1 MSGDPTLE
9 RIAQGNGLALCAA
22 GPWTARF
29 APDLERIVAEAEKLA
44 GSRPNIFIDVSQ
56 VSKLDTFGAWLIE
69 RLRRSLTQ
77 GGVEAKIA
85 GLSANYSSLVDEV
98 RRVKA
103 SPALETSSVTITGM
117 LDQIGRSVAGI
128 GGTLVSLIDMLGAVL
143 AAAGRCLIHPAGF
156 RLTST
161 VHHLEQVCWR
171 AVPIVVLITFLIGCI
186 ISQQGIF
193 HFRQFGADIFVVDML
208 GVLVLREIGVLLV
221 AIMVAGRSGSAYT
234 AELGSMKMREEIDA
248 LRTMGFD
255 PIEVLILPRML
266 ALVLALPILAFLG
279 AMAALYGGGLVAWLY
294 GGVDPEAFLLR
305 LRDAISIDHFIVGMI
320 KAPVMAAV
328 IGIVACVEG
337 LAVQGSAESLGP
349 AHDLLGGEGY
359 LLRHRDGRRVRDLLR
374 IDRNVTM
381 ALQPASDAII
391 RVRDITVQFGKNRI
405 LDGLN
410 LDVKRGEILGFVGP
424 SGAGKSVLTRTII
437 GLVPKVAGSIEVF
450 GVDLDAADAKA
461 RRGVERRWGVLFQ
474 QGALFSSLTVRQNIQ
489 FPVREYLSLSQRLLD
504 EITIAKLG
512 MVGLKPEVVDRYPV
526 GTLRRH
532 DQARGAGARAGA
544 RSGTGVPR

>member
-1 MSGDPTLE
+1 M
-9 RIAQGNGLALCAA
+9 
-22 GPWTARF
+22 
-29 APDLERIVAEAEKLA
+29 
-44 GSRPNIFIDVSQ
+44 
-56 VSKLDTFGAWLIE
+56 
-69 RLRRSLTQ
+69 
-77 GGVEAKIA
+77 
-85 GLSANYSSLVDEV
+85 
-98 RRVKA
+98 
-103 SPALETSSVTITGM
+103 
-117 LDQIGRSVAGI
+117 AGI
-128 GGTLVSLIDMLGAVL
+128 GSTIVSLIDMLGAVL
-143 AAAGRCLIHPAGF
+143 AASGRVLIHPRAF

-193 HFRQFGADIFVVDML
+193 HFRKFGADIFVVDML

-266 ALVLALPILAFLG
+266 ALIIALPILAFLG
-279 AMAALYGGGLVAWLY
+279 AIAALYGGGLVAWLY

-305 LRDAISIDHFIVGMI
+305 LRDAISIDHFTVGII

-337 LAVQGSAESLGP
+337 LAVRGQRRIARP
-349 AHDLLGGEGY
+349 AHHLLGGEGD

-374 IDRNVTM
+374 LDRNVTM
-381 ALQPASDAII
+381 APEAQNAII
-391 RVRDITVQFGKNRI
+391 RVRDISVQFGSTKV

-437 GLVPKVAGSIEVF
+437 GLVPKIIGSHR
-450 GVDLDAADAKA
+450 GVRDRSRRRQ
-461 RRGVERRWGVLFQ
+461 RRGAARGRAALGHPVPAGRAVFLAD
-474 QGALFSSLTVRQNIQ
+474 GAAEH
-489 FPVREYLSLSQRLLD
+489 PVSGARISQRLASGCS
-504 EITIAKLG
+504 T
-512 MVGLKPEVVDRYPV
+512 
-526 GTLRRH
+526 
-532 DQARGAGARAGA
+532 
-544 RSGTGVPR
+544 RSRWPSSAWWDCGPKSPTVSPRNSPAA